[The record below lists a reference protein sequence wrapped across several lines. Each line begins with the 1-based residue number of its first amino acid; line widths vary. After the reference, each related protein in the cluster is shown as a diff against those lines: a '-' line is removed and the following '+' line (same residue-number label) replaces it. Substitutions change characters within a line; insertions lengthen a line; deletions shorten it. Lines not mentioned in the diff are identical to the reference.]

1 MLYVFVEGPDDKAY
15 FSKIFGAVWGDYTI
29 IQYASLKKDKIKGF
43 IQSIGCIPNAD
54 YLFFG
59 DADGRGIGEAK
70 ASLLSTF
77 PYLVGEKIII
87 VQYEIE
93 SWYYAGASEDVCK
106 KLKIK
111 HFVHNT
117 DSITKEQFESKL
129 VRPAEKRYVMAC
141 ILDQYL
147 LALATT
153 RNTSLSVFASSI

>member
-15 FSKIFGAVWGDYTI
+15 FSKIFGAEWGEYTI
-29 IQYASLKKDKIKGF
+29 VQYASLKKDKIRGF
-43 IQSIGCIPNAD
+43 VQSIGCIPDAD

-59 DADGRGIGEAK
+59 DADGRGIEDAK

-77 PYLVGEKIII
+77 PYLAVEKVFI

-93 SWYYAGASEDVCK
+93 SWYYAGASEAVCK
-106 KLKIK
+106 KLKMK
-111 HFVHNT
+111 HFSLDT
-117 DSITKEQFESKL
+117 DSVTKEQFEAKL

-147 LALATT
+147 LDLAMT
-153 RNTSLSVFASSI
+153 RNTSLSIYASSI